1 MTTAFADHDVLHARG
16 DHNCVAYRG
25 DHHRDRVS
33 LEFFAHGTASDEKI
47 IYVSGHDH
55 AGDPVLDWLTTTI
68 APERLTLSHISD
80 IYPADGRFDGP
91 GTVQTFRGLVA
102 DARADGWSTIRCV
115 ADLTALA
122 ASQDTAADL
131 LEYELLIDVAIADE
145 GLHGLCLYDRY
156 AVADQVPCLVATHPA
171 HEHSTL
177 PTAAYRD
184 DVLRLGG
191 ELDLLGL
198 DSIVDV
204 LANAPEAVRI
214 VALDGL
220 QFLDAAGGRSLWDFA
235 NERERR
241 GTPVVFEGASRSVN
255 TVLGLY
261 GLAA

>member
-25 DHHRDRVS
+25 DHHRERASID
-33 LEFFAHGTASDEKI
+33 FFGHGAESDEKI
-47 IYVSGHDH
+47 IYVSGRDSSD
-55 AGDPVLDWLTTTI
+55 DPVLDWLTTTI

-80 IYPADGRFDGP
+80 IYPAGGRFDGP
-91 GTVQTFRGLVA
+91 GTVETFRGLVA
-102 DARADGWSTIRCV
+102 DARSDGWSTIRCV

-122 ASQDTAADL
+122 ASADTAAGL
-131 LEYELLIDVAIADE
+131 VSYELLIDVAIQDE

-156 AVADQVPCLVATHPA
+156 AVADQVPCLIATHPA

-177 PTAAYRD
+177 PTATYRD

-204 LANAPEAVRI
+204 LANAPEAVRT

-220 QFLDAAGGRSLWDFA
+220 DFLDPAGGQSLWEFA
-235 NERERR
+235 NDRIRR
-241 GTPVVFEGASRSVN
+241 GTPVVFEGASRSVSR
-255 TVLGLY
+255 VLGLY